1 VSEGIMSDLT
11 RSPEW
16 QALATHARS
25 LARIRLG
32 ELFDQDKGRAKRFTA
47 GAVGITLD
55 YSKQLLTNRTRELL
69 LELARAANLQGWTG
83 RLFDGE
89 RVNFTEGLPAL
100 HTALRTGD
108 RDLVAGAAG
117 DVGSLVGD
125 ALDLIGQFTTSL
137 RNGQWTGHSGKPV
150 SDVVALGIG
159 GSQLGPQLVCRALG
173 HLAAPQPQLHFLAN
187 ADGAALD
194 ALLARLNPA
203 TTLFLI
209 VSKSF
214 STPETLLNARAA
226 REWYLASGAPQDL
239 LSRHF
244 VAISANADAVGQAGF
259 DTRAMLPF
267 WDWVGGRYSLWSAVG
282 LPIAIAIGI
291 DGFQALLAGANAMD
305 EHFRSAPEAE
315 NLPVLMALTE
325 IWNVNFLGHRSRAVI
340 PYSDALADLPA
351 YLQQLETESNGK
363 STDRDGA
370 PVDYATAPVVWG
382 AVGTTAQHAVF
393 QALHQGTATVPVD
406 FIGIEH
412 HPTKRRTHSRML
424 HANMLAQSAALMRGK
439 TLKERQEELTR
450 SGRGAEEV
458 ARLAAHQ
465 TYPGN
470 RPSSTILIDRLEP
483 ARLGALIA
491 LYEHKVFV
499 ESVIWRINAFD
510 QWGVEWG
517 KRLAGDIERALAGD
531 MAAALPD
538 ASTASL
544 AAQLRE

>member
-1 VSEGIMSDLT
+1 MSDLT

-16 QALATHARS
+16 QALATHAKS

-32 ELFDQDKGRAKRFTA
+32 ELFDQDRGRAQRFTTA
-47 GAVGITLD
+47 AVGITLD
-55 YSKQLLTNRTRELL
+55 YSKQLMTNRTRELL
-69 LELARAANLQGWTG
+69 IELAYAANLPVWTS
-83 RLFDGE
+83 RLFGGE
-89 RVNFTEGLPAL
+89 PVNWTEGRPAL
-100 HTALRTGD
+100 HTALRSGD
-108 RDLVAGAAG
+108 RDITTEAAG
-117 DVGSLVGD
+117 EVGLLTGD
-125 ALDLIGQFTTSL
+125 ALDLIGRFTDSI
-137 RNGQWTGHSGKPV
+137 RSGQWTGHSGQPV
-150 SDVVALGIG
+150 SDVVVLGIG
-159 GSQLGPQLVCRALG
+159 GSQLGPQFVCRALA
-173 HLAAPQPQLHFLAN
+173 HLAAPQPRLHFLAN

-194 ALLARLNPA
+194 ALFARLDAA

-226 REWYLASGAPQDL
+226 REWYLAEGGPADA

-244 VAISANADAVGQAGF
+244 VAISANPEAVGSAGF

-282 LPIAIAIGI
+282 LPIALALGI
-291 DGFQALLAGANAMD
+291 EGFRAMLAGAQAMD
-305 EHFRSAPEAE
+305 EHFRGAPDID
-315 NLPVLMALTE
+315 NLPVLMALIE

-363 STDRDGA
+363 STDRDGTA
-370 PVDYATAPVVWG
+370 VDYATAPIVWG
-382 AVGTTAQHAVF
+382 AIGTPAQHAVF
-393 QALHQGTATVPVD
+393 QALHQGTTTVPVD
-406 FIGIEH
+406 FIGICH
-412 HPTKRRTHSRML
+412 HPTRRAGHSRML
-424 HANMLAQSAALMRGK
+424 HANMLAQAAALMRGK
-439 TLKERQEELTR
+439 TLKERQEELAR
-450 SGRGAEEV
+450 AHHGADEI

-470 RPSSTILIDRLEP
+470 RPSNTILIDRLEP

-499 ESVIWRINAFD
+499 ESVVWRINAFD

-517 KRLAGDIERALAGD
+517 KRLAADIESALAGN
-531 MAAALPD
+531 AAGPLPD
-538 ASTASL
+538 GSTGL
-544 AAQLRE
+544 LVDRLRR

>member
-1 VSEGIMSDLT
+1 MLGGIRDAEADPFGKCLH
-11 RSPEW
+11 
-16 QALATHARS
+16 ATS
-25 LARIRLG
+25 TLG
-32 ELFDQDKGRAKRFTA
+32 ELFDQDKGRAQRFTA

-69 LELARAANLQGWTG
+69 LELARAANLQNWTG
-83 RLFDGE
+83 RLFGGE
-89 RVNFTEGLPAL
+89 RINFTEGRPAL
-100 HTALRTGD
+100 HTALRAGD
-108 RDLVAGAAG
+108 QVAGAPG

-137 RNGQWTGHSGKPV
+137 RSGQWTGHSGKPV

-173 HLAAPQPQLHFLAN
+173 HLASPQPQLHFLAN
-187 ADGAALD
+187 ADGAEVD
-194 ALLARLNPA
+194 ALFARLNPA

-226 REWYLASGAPQDL
+226 REWYLASGAPQDG

-244 VAISANADAVGQAGF
+244 VAISANAEAVGQAGF

-267 WDWVGGRYSLWSAVG
+267 WDWVGGRFSLWSAVG

-305 EHFRSAPEAE
+305 EHFRDAPEAE
-315 NLPVLMALTE
+315 NLPVLMALLE
-325 IWNVNFLGHRSRAVI
+325 IWNVNFLGHRIRAVI
-340 PYSDALADLPA
+340 PYAEALTDLPA

-363 STDRDGA
+363 SIDRDGA

-382 AVGTTAQHAVF
+382 AVGTPAQHAVF
-393 QALHQGTATVPVD
+393 QALHQGTVTVPVD
-406 FIGIEH
+406 FIGVHH
-412 HPTKRRTHSRML
+412 HPTRRAAHSRML

-450 SGRGAEEV
+450 SGRSADEV

-465 TYPGN
+465 SYPGN

-510 QWGVEWG
+510 QWGVELGKQIAGQLLPALRGAAIPDSVDPITASWI
-517 KRLAGDIERALAGD
+517 KRLQTR
-531 MAAALPD
+531 
-538 ASTASL
+538 
-544 AAQLRE
+544 